1 MKLWDRKGVKL
12 KREIEDFAVGNETQV
27 DQAIVYYDCI
37 ASIAHA
43 RMLQKI
49 GVLTSQEL
57 SRVVHALKELVSI
70 DRQGSFKIKKE
81 EEDCHTAIE
90 NYLAEKLGDIGKK
103 IHAGRSRNDQVAAAL
118 RLYEKH
124 ELEEVKS
131 SVSLLLSSLKLF
143 QKKNAKVPI
152 PGYTHLRKA
161 MPFSVGGWAQ
171 AFIES
176 LQDDL
181 ILLENAAKLVD
192 QNPLGSGAGYGVP
205 VIAVDRKLTAKELG
219 FAKVQESPLYVQN
232 SRGKFEL
239 VILDAINYVMLD
251 LNKLASDIWLYTSGE
266 FGYFQLPKEFS
277 MGSSMMPQK
286 VNPDV
291 IELLRAKASVVA
303 GYRETVSRIIQGLPS
318 GYHGDFKLTKEPLM
332 RAFEAVNSSLKIA
345 ALIIGGLKVDDQR
358 CRAAMTKELYA
369 TEEALKLVKQGI
381 PFREAYRKVA
391 ESLGSRKQ

>member
-1 MKLWDRKGVKL
+1 MKLWDKRGVEL

-57 SRVVHALKELVSI
+57 SKVVHALEELVSI
-70 DRQGSFKIKKE
+70 DRQGSFRIKKE

-90 NYLAEKLGDIGKK
+90 NYLTEKLGDIGKK

-118 RLYEKH
+118 RLYEK
-124 ELEEVKS
+124 EQLVRVKS

-143 QKKNAKVPI
+143 QKKNAKVSI

-205 VIAVDRKLTAKELG
+205 VISLDRKLTAKELG

-251 LNKLASDIWLYTSGE
+251 LNKLASDIWLYTSEE
-266 FGYFQLPKEFS
+266 FGFFQLPKEFS

-286 VNPDV
+286 ANPDV

-303 GYRETVSRIIQGLPS
+303 GYREMISRIIQGLPS

-332 RAFEAVNSSLKIA
+332 RAFDETAASLKVST
-345 ALIIGGLKVDDQR
+345 LIMSGLVVNEKR
-358 CRAAMTKELYA
+358 CRAAMTQELYA
-369 TEEALKLVKQGI
+369 TGKALQLVKKGV
-381 PFREAYRKVA
+381 PFRDAYKRVA
-391 ESLGSRKQ
+391 RDLSNR